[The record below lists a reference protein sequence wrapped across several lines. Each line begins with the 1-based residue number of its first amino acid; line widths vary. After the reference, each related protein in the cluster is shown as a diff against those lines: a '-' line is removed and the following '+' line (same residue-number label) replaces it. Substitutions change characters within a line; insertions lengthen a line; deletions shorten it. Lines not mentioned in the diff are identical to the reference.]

1 MDTSIVIFIITLI
14 FMSFYI
20 FNEARPE
27 GSKFSETIR
36 DTLKRFLEK
45 IMLSINSCRVRRFTL
60 IVAVILVAVVGSM
73 ASTSAGTDSWYLL
86 LNKSELNPPSYVFGI
101 VWPILYILMMV
112 SAFLAHKNI
121 FSIFIIQLIFNAA
134 WSWLFFRFQMPLI
147 ALLDIYLLIAIN
159 IYILNLM
166 YKENKLA
173 FFYLSLT
180 FLDIFCE
187 LPKLIY
193 CYK

>member
-1 MDTSIVIFIITLI
+1 
-14 FMSFYI
+14 
-20 FNEARPE
+20 
-27 GSKFSETIR
+27 
-36 DTLKRFLEK
+36 
-45 IMLSINSCRVRRFTL
+45 MLSINSCKVRRFTL
-60 IVAVILVAVVGSM
+60 IVAVILAAAIGSM

-112 SAFLAHKNI
+112 SAFLTHKKI
-121 FSIFIIQLIFNAA
+121 FSIFIIQLFFNAA

-173 FFYLSLT
+173 FFLFIPYVIWISFASYLNL
-180 FLDIFCE
+180 FIV
-187 LPKLIY
+187 INN
-193 CYK
+193 

>member
-1 MDTSIVIFIITLI
+1 
-14 FMSFYI
+14 
-20 FNEARPE
+20 
-27 GSKFSETIR
+27 
-36 DTLKRFLEK
+36 
-45 IMLSINSCRVRRFTL
+45 MLSINSCKVRRFTL
-60 IVAVILVAVVGSM
+60 IVSVILAAAIGSM

-101 VWPILYILMMV
+101 VWPILYILMMA
-112 SAFLAHKNI
+112 SAFLAHKKI

-166 YKENKLA
+166 YKENKVA
-173 FFYLSLT
+173 FFLFIPYVVWISFASYLNL
-180 FLDIFCE
+180 FIV
-187 LPKLIY
+187 INN
-193 CYK
+193 

>member
-1 MDTSIVIFIITLI
+1 
-14 FMSFYI
+14 
-20 FNEARPE
+20 
-27 GSKFSETIR
+27 
-36 DTLKRFLEK
+36 
-45 IMLSINSCRVRRFTL
+45 MLSLNSCRVRRLTL
-60 IVAVILVAVVGSM
+60 MIAVILTAVIGSI

-86 LNKSELNPPSYVFGI
+86 LNKSKLNPPGYVFGI

-112 SAFLAHKNI
+112 SAFLAHKKI
-121 FSIFIIQLIFNAA
+121 FSIFIIQLFFNAA

-173 FFYLSLT
+173 FFLFIPYVIWISFASYLNL
-180 FLDIFCE
+180 FIV
-187 LPKLIY
+187 INN
-193 CYK
+193 

>member
-1 MDTSIVIFIITLI
+1 
-14 FMSFYI
+14 
-20 FNEARPE
+20 
-27 GSKFSETIR
+27 
-36 DTLKRFLEK
+36 
-45 IMLSINSCRVRRFTL
+45 MLSINSCRVRRFTL
-60 IVAVILVAVVGSM
+60 IVAVILAAAIGSM
-73 ASTSAGTDSWYLL
+73 ASTSASTDSWYLL

-112 SAFLAHKNI
+112 SAFLAHKKV
-121 FSIFIIQLIFNAA
+121 FSIFIVQLFFNAA

-173 FFYLSLT
+173 FFLFIPYVIWISFASYLNL
-180 FLDIFCE
+180 FIV
-187 LPKLIY
+187 INN
-193 CYK
+193 

>member
-1 MDTSIVIFIITLI
+1 
-14 FMSFYI
+14 
-20 FNEARPE
+20 
-27 GSKFSETIR
+27 
-36 DTLKRFLEK
+36 
-45 IMLSINSCRVRRFTL
+45 MLSINSCRVRRFTL
-60 IVAVILVAVVGSM
+60 IVAVILAAAIGSM
-73 ASTSAGTDSWYLL
+73 ASTSASTDSWYLL

-101 VWPILYILMMV
+101 VWPILYILMMA
-112 SAFLAHKNI
+112 SAFLAHKKI

-173 FFYLSLT
+173 FFLFIPYVVWISFASYLNL
-180 FLDIFCE
+180 FIA
-187 LPKLIY
+187 INN
-193 CYK
+193 

>member
-1 MDTSIVIFIITLI
+1 
-14 FMSFYI
+14 
-20 FNEARPE
+20 
-27 GSKFSETIR
+27 
-36 DTLKRFLEK
+36 
-45 IMLSINSCRVRRFTL
+45 MLSINSCRVRRFTL
-60 IVAVILVAVVGSM
+60 IIAVILAAAIGSM
-73 ASTSAGTDSWYLL
+73 ASTSASTDSWYLL

-112 SAFLAHKNI
+112 SAFLAHKKV
-121 FSIFIIQLIFNAA
+121 FSIFIVQLFFNAA

-173 FFYLSLT
+173 FFLFIPYVIWISFASYLNL
-180 FLDIFCE
+180 FIV
-187 LPKLIY
+187 INN
-193 CYK
+193 

>member
-45 IMLSINSCRVRRFTL
+45 DNAIIQFLQSKKIYSN
-60 IVAVILVAVVGSM
+60 IAVILAAVIGSM
-73 ASTSAGTDSWYLL
+73 ASTSASTDSWYLL

-112 SAFLAHKNI
+112 SAFLAHKKSFFNLYNSII
-121 FSIFIIQLIFNAA
+121 F
-134 WSWLFFRFQMPLI
+134 
-147 ALLDIYLLIAIN
+147 
-159 IYILNLM
+159 
-166 YKENKLA
+166 
-173 FFYLSLT
+173 
-180 FLDIFCE
+180 
-187 LPKLIY
+187 
-193 CYK
+193 